1 MKFFTK
7 TPLTFQEVR
16 FVKSL
21 GLKIQLL
28 AFSAALLTGCSTT
41 ALSSKTPIISES
53 QTFSAVQYDAQN
65 ASRIYTPTLT
75 KEVFRPGDKVT
86 VTVNGFKEF
95 SGIYTVDQTGEIFLG
110 HIGSVRVSGL
120 TIPELQANLYQSY
133 NSCCLVKPNV
143 SIEREGQAF
152 GKIVVDGA
160 VNDAGVFEIDEV
172 IKLSQAIALGGGVN
186 EIANTELVML
196 SRIIEGERKVS
207 QVNLDEIRLAGANDP
222 LIYPNDVIFIQDSKG
237 RLLYQD
243 FVKTLPLVSAV
254 LLATTR

>member
-1 MKFFTK
+1 MIFFTK
-7 TPLTFQEVR
+7 TPHINKEPQ

-21 GLKIQLL
+21 NLRIKLVLL
-28 AFSAALLTGCSTT
+28 STVLVSGCSST
-41 ALSSKTPIISES
+41 ALSSKKPIISES
-53 QTFSAVQYDAQN
+53 QTFNAVQYDTQTGSA
-65 ASRIYTPTLT
+65 AYIPTVT
-75 KEVFRPGDKVT
+75 EEIFRHGDKVT
-86 VTVNGFKEF
+86 VTVNGFDEF
-95 SGIYTVDQTGEIFLG
+95 SGIYTVDQAGEIFLG

-133 NSCCLVKPNV
+133 NSCCLVRPNV

-172 IKLSQAIALGGGVN
+172 IKLSQAIALGGGVS